1 MQKTLE
7 AEALNFRVLMDC
19 SNQENLKTVKGSAIV
34 KCVQNKYFSY
44 MINKFISL
52 RIYLSKA
59 LVIPDIY
66 YCFCYHFY

>member
-34 KCVQNKYFSY
+34 KCVQKKYFSY
-44 MINKFISL
+44 MIDKIISL

-59 LVIPDIY
+59 LVLPGFY